1 MDTREVCMVLHST
14 VRSVVES
21 RGGDGGVWQ
30 QVQEVSSF
38 LRIRIL

>member
-1 MDTREVCMVLHST
+1 MDPREVCMVVHSP

-30 QVQEVSSF
+30 
-38 LRIRIL
+38 